1 METLYRLVS
10 GAAAGIAALFA
21 PIGPLVACAVVFIG
35 IDFLSGVAASRAA
48 ARREGRAW
56 YFESREAWRTVLKL
70 ALAITAIAM
79 AWLID
84 SCILDFMELNVARLF
99 TGFTCGVELWSFL
112 ENASQLSDAPAVP
125 AGCAATYAAASGER
139 RAMSR
144 GLSNRN
150 PGNIRQSAVRYK
162 GEVRPSRDPAFKQ
175 FESMPWGYRAIFV
188 LLDTYRIRH
197 GLDTIR
203 GMISRWAPP
212 SENRTEIYIRAVADA
227 VGIADDRP
235 VDTRDRTTMLRMAAA
250 ISRVE
255 NGTAADMDDV
265 ERGWELF
272 RQ

>member
-1 METLYRLVS
+1 
-10 GAAAGIAALFA
+10 
-21 PIGPLVACAVVFIG
+21 
-35 IDFLSGVAASRAA
+35 
-48 ARREGRAW
+48 
-56 YFESREAWRTVLKL
+56 
-70 ALAITAIAM
+70 
-79 AWLID
+79 
-84 SCILDFMELNVARLF
+84 
-99 TGFTCGVELWSFL
+99 
-112 ENASQLSDAPAVP
+112 
-125 AGCAATYAAASGER
+125 
-139 RAMSR
+139 MSR
-144 GLSNRN
+144 GLSNQN

-250 ISRVE
+250 ISRRRRTKSHRLPPSWRQS
-255 NGTAADMDDV
+255 TADRSAASSRARIS
-265 ERGWELF
+265 ETTPGWP
-272 RQ
+272 R